1 MFSTEALS
9 KYFETLL
16 TPLLQER
23 LAFCSHYK
31 NLDALKSNPH
41 YEYIQPPVG
50 HFPSSRFDM
59 FQEIFSVG
67 LHHGSTFFCGLK
79 KSGRSARERE
89 AAAAT
94 WLPTSE
100 VARRRGRD
108 QTAARPGDSCTFT
121 DLAEMV
127 MVGVRKN
134 ERKKSDVV
142 SASASVSAAGTHDPD
157 SDDTGIMLS

>member
-1 MFSTEALS
+1 MFSTVAFS

-108 QTAARPGDSCTFT
+108 QAASRPGDSCTYT

-127 MVGVRKN
+127 MVGVRRN

-142 SASASVSAAGTHDPD
+142 SASVSAAGTHDPD